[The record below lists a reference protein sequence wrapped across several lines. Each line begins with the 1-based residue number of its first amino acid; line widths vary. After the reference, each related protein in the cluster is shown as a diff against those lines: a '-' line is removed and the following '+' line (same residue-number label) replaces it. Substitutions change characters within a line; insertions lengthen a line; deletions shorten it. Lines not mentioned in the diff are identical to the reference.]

1 MATAIKVDFSQL
13 RQSIEVKQR
22 ALSAAS
28 IKARLVQAAEVYRS
42 LLRAD
47 IRSKVSFRATGQLER
62 ALCTIV
68 QPWRVDKG
76 WAVGVG
82 DIGLVGHPG
91 DAPASR
97 TTIREFWD
105 WYNKALEEGDA
116 GAVQAHAE
124 RLKARGIS
132 KARAA
137 RERARRRAI
146 PTVAPA
152 KAKVPEDVLA
162 RLAREVRERQA
173 RRDALDAEMQ
183 GIADRVAAR
192 VAEARAGRV
201 SATVEAGRATVT
213 RLRQEISTLRAS
225 RDVQVASVQDTK
237 TKSILR
243 AAFQR
248 RIEERRWELTRAIA
262 TLRRQRDMGN

>member
-1 MATAIKVDFSQL
+1 MASTIKVDFSQL

-22 ALSAAS
+22 ALSDTS

-47 IRSKVSFRATGQLER
+47 IRSKVSFRASGTLER
-62 ALCTIV
+62 ALCAIV

-105 WYNKALEEGDA
+105 WFNEALEEGDA
-116 GAVQAHAE
+116 GAAQAHAE
-124 RLKARGIS
+124 RLTARRLS
-132 KARAA
+132 RARAA
-137 RERARRRAI
+137 RERARVR

-152 KAKVPEDVLA
+152 KAKPREDVLA

-183 GIADRVAAR
+183 EIADRVAAR
-192 VAEARAGRV
+192 VVEARAGGV
-201 SATVEAGRATVT
+201 SATIEAGRATVT
-213 RLRQEISTLRAS
+213 RLRQEISALRAS

-248 RIEERRWELTRAIA
+248 RIEERRWRLTSVIA
-262 TLRRQRDMGN
+262 RLRRQRDMGN

>member
-1 MATAIKVDFSQL
+1 VATAIKVDFSQL

-22 ALSAAS
+22 ALSDAS

-82 DIGLVGHPG
+82 DIGLVGQPG

-105 WYNKALEEGDA
+105 WFNEALEKGDTE
-116 GAVQAHAE
+116 AVQAHAE
-124 RLKARGIS
+124 RLRARVTRR
-132 KARAA
+132 AQAA
-137 RERARRRAI
+137 RERGRARAK
-146 PTVAPA
+146 PAAAPA
-152 KAKVPEDVLA
+152 RAKAPEDVLA

-192 VAEARAGRV
+192 VAEARVGR
-201 SATVEAGRATVT
+201 AFEAGRATVT
-213 RLRQEISTLRAS
+213 RLRQEISDLRAT

-237 TKSILR
+237 TKSSLR

-248 RIEERRWELTRAIA
+248 RIEERRWQLTRAIA
-262 TLRRQRDMGN
+262 TLRQQRDMGN